1 MPVAWPSLGKRETP
15 LNLDWLLHFPVAD
28 DEFFFFFSNPL
39 RRKLQPQNGNKK
51 RKQIAEPL
59 QVDRDRLTVT
69 SRSIAITVRDLVTVT
84 SRSLR

>member
-28 DEFFFFFSNPL
+28 DEFFFSNPL

-51 RKQIAEPL
+51 RNQIAEPL

-84 SRSLR
+84 SRSFR